1 MSTEK
6 TTITYSHYNFGPFLF
21 RSKLSN
27 EIIEELI
34 SEGLKSKKAH
44 NEKLA
49 GHLDDQFLYPDD
61 YQEKFYAQFLP
72 YLQVYRDAH
81 CKYHGLDSSIP
92 VEIQPIDLWV
102 NFMKAGDFNP
112 MHTHSFD
119 LSFVIFASVP
129 EEIHQEAGN
138 YVGTGSVPGSISF
151 TYTQQAKPK
160 WATTSVTHLP
170 ETGEL
175 FIFPALLQHWV
186 APFKSDVTRVSI
198 SGNLLYLNKNKFPS
212 GYF

>member
-81 CKYHGLDSSIP
+81 CKYHGHDSSIP
-92 VEIQPIDLWV
+92 VQMQPIDLWV

-112 MHTHSFD
+112 LHTHSYD
-119 LSFVIFASVP
+119 LSFVIYASVP
-129 EEIHQEAGN
+129 NEIHKEAN
-138 YVGTGSVPGSISF
+138 NFKGTGVKPGSITFS
-151 TYTQQAKPK
+151 YTQEANPE
-160 WATTSVTHLP
+160 WATTSITRIP
-170 ETGEL
+170 ETGEV

-186 APFKSDVTRVSI
+186 APYKSDVTRISI
-198 SGNLLYLNKNKFPS
+198 SGNLRYTNRNKFPPDH
-212 GYF
+212 F